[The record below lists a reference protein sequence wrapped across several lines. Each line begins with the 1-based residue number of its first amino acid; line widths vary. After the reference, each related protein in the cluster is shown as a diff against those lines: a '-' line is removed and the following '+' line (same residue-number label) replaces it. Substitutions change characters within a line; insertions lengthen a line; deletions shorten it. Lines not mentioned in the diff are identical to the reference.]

1 MGAVHVASKKVSP
14 AKASTAKDVEGALRK
29 LADPD
34 RAAQMQRFFKTGPG
48 EYGSGDK
55 MLGISVPLQRAVA
68 RQYKDIAVADAL
80 TLLHSPWHEVRL
92 TALFLLVHRFQK
104 GDAAQRRIVFDGYL
118 ANLAHVNN
126 WDLVDSSAPYIVGGF
141 TANNP
146 MPLLKRLVKSKR
158 LWDRR
163 VAAISTLHHLTH
175 GSAIP
180 TVFVATA
187 LCTIRRISSTKPP
200 AGCFGKWGSALASHR
215 CERFWTNTPPRCRAR
230 CCATRWRSW
239 TPQRS
244 CGTWLPGGRRRP
256 DTLQARPPERR
267 LHVRECARMCAQSI
281 GTCFSVPSTV
291 SARFERKIGKSNCV
305 YHFSDPCRRSSFKPY
320 AGGY

>member
-34 RAAQMQRFFKTGPG
+34 RAAQMQRFFKTGPA

-187 LCTIRRISSTKPP
+187 LLHDQEDLIHKATGWMLREMGTRVSITALRAFLDEHAATMPRTMLRYALEKLDATEKLRYMA
-200 AGCFGKWGSALASHR
+200 AGRK
-215 CERFWTNTPPRCRAR
+215 T
-230 CCATRWRSW
+230 
-239 TPQRS
+239 
-244 CGTWLPGGRRRP
+244 
-256 DTLQARPPERR
+256 QA
-267 LHVRECARMCAQSI
+267 
-281 GTCFSVPSTV
+281 
-291 SARFERKIGKSNCV
+291 
-305 YHFSDPCRRSSFKPY
+305 
-320 AGGY
+320 